1 MMPRKYNVQEIFDR
15 YKENPYL
22 THADIF
28 HLYDTGEECY
38 VNNTGYHDSRIFNL
52 IVFNTVT
59 MEKRDLGQHDGI
71 TADIMSVIPLKMIRV
86 YADGSFMIRIEKP
99 AKLDV
104 YQDVK
109 LIDGG
114 NNVDELMKLLD
125 DNVCQK
131 CGNTGR
137 CEPRTLDSPDG
148 QECDCNNENK

>member
-1 MMPRKYNVQEIFDR
+1 MPRKYNVQEIFDR

-59 MEKRDLGQHDGI
+59 MEKRNLGQHDGI
-71 TADIMSVIPLKMIRV
+71 TADIMSIIPLKMIRV
-86 YADGSFMIRIEKP
+86 YADGSFFISLLKP

-104 YQDVK
+104 FQDVRLMNNEMEIEE
-109 LIDGG
+109 LIHND
-114 NNVDELMKLLD
+114 
-125 DNVCQK
+125 VCQK